1 MNILSSNTEILKRS
15 SPAKLSK
22 RFVCCVIDMIL
33 VALLAEITFLGIF
46 QFTKNT
52 SAYKEAEQT
61 VADEIAYYEKLT
73 EETHIVEY
81 VDGSRVSTDV
91 TVLKNLYR
99 AICLSYEVFGNN
111 QQADFKFDSDH
122 DVMINGVHSLENDNV
137 AYFYT
142 KYLKE
147 NPNVNVEAD
156 DSLFDVYKRAFGD
169 DATFMFSFNRD
180 VSELP
185 VLNTQVA
192 YYLFHYLFIDDSDSV
207 GQTGATYYQSYYR
220 GYSNMLEEAET
231 LILKSEPYYSSHYQ
245 SYKEAYS
252 AQARYSNISL
262 VLSVF
267 VSCFIVLLVPKYL
280 FKNER
285 TVGYKLFGLGV
296 IRTDGEDN
304 PWYVPLIKTIF
315 ECVGFIPIVI
325 ILYLFPPFNAGYEA
339 MFMPITPDSKLS
351 LALAVVIIAIISGI
365 VNAVG
370 LFTYKRQNLIN
381 LIFGD
386 VVVDVHYI
394 DEGERDETNSGRS
407 Y

>member
-1 MNILSSNTEILKRS
+1 
-15 SPAKLSK
+15 
-22 RFVCCVIDMIL
+22 MIL

>member
-1 MNILSSNTEILKRS
+1 M
-15 SPAKLSK
+15 
-22 RFVCCVIDMIL
+22 
-33 VALLAEITFLGIF
+33 GIF

>member
-1 MNILSSNTEILKRS
+1 
-15 SPAKLSK
+15 
-22 RFVCCVIDMIL
+22 MIL
-33 VALLAEITFLGIF
+33 VALLAEVIFLGVF
-46 QFTKNT
+46 QFTKNS

-61 VADEIAYYEKLT
+61 VDDEIAYYEKLT

-111 QQADFKFDSDH
+111 QQADFEFDSDH
-122 DVMINGVHSLENDNV
+122 DVMINGVHSLETDNV

-147 NPNVNVEAD
+147 NPNVSIEAE
-156 DSLFDVYKRAFGD
+156 DSLFDIYKRAFGD

-180 VSELP
+180 VSDLP

-192 YYLFHYLFIDDSDSV
+192 YYLFHYLFINDSDSV

-231 LILKSEPYYSSHYQ
+231 LILKSEPYYSTHYQ

-267 VSCFIVLLVPKYL
+267 VSCLIVLLVPKYL

-325 ILYLFPPFNAGYEA
+325 ILYLFPPFNGGYEA

-351 LALAVVIIAIISGI
+351 LALAVVIIVIISGI

-386 VVVDVHYI
+386 MVVDVHYI